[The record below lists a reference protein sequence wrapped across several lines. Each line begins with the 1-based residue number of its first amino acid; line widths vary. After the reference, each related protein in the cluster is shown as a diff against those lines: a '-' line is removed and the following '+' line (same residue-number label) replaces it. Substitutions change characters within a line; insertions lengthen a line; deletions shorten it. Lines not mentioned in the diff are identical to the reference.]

1 MMLKIA
7 GVVVL
12 YNPDDNVGKNIAS
25 YLNNIDRLYV
35 IDNSRHKNDNLLQN
49 IYKIKY
55 IFNNKNLGI
64 ATALN
69 IGAKEAIKDGY
80 DFLLTMDQDSKFSSN
95 NLDNMILWLSK
106 NMSDDIG
113 LISPRHIINV
123 EQQEPKKDIE
133 YPLTVMTSGNII
145 NLKAYEKIGGYKDFL
160 FIDSV
165 DFEYCLNLI
174 DHNYKVIQ
182 LNKIELKHEL
192 GNIKTEKFLWRN
204 ITHSNHNHIRRYYI
218 TRNSLYVGKKYKDKY
233 PEFYKRVKREIGR
246 DIIKIILLE
255 KDKYKKLKNMIR
267 GYIDFKKDIKGE
279 YKYNN

>member
-12 YNPDDNVGKNIAS
+12 YNPDDNVGKNIGS

-267 GYIDFKKDIKGE
+267 GYIDFKKEIKGE

>member
-1 MMLKIA
+1 MLKIA

-12 YNPDDNVGKNIAS
+12 YNPDKNIGENIVS
-25 YLNNIDRLYV
+25 YLNNVDKLYV
-35 IDNSRHKNDNLLQN
+35 IDNSTHKNDKLLPN
-49 IYKIKY
+49 ISKIKY
-55 IFNNKNLGI
+55 IFNNKNVGI

-69 IGAKEAIKDGY
+69 MGAKEGIKDGY
-80 DFLLTMDQDSKFSSN
+80 DFLLTMDQDSRFSSK
-95 NLDNMILWLSK
+95 NLDNMIFWLFK
-106 NMSDDIG
+106 NMEDDIG

-123 EQQEPKKDIE
+123 EQQKPKEDIE
-133 YPLTVMTSGNII
+133 YPLTVMTSGNIV